1 MVNITIIDREG
12 KLHPLEVPSD
22 MNLNLMELCKSA
34 ELPVEGTCGGI
45 ALCASCQ
52 CYVLSAHELP
62 EKSEAEEEMLDQAFF
77 VQPNSRL
84 GCQIQI
90 TDSLDNLVIRLAPTD
105 N

>member
-12 KLHPLEVPSD
+12 KHHPLEVPSD